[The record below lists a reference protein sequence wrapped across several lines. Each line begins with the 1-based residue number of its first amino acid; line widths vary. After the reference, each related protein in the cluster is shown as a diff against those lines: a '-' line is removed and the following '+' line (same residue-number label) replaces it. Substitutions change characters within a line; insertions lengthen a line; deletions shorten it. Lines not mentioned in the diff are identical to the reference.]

1 MLVDVVKVSKSGG
14 SLILIIPADVAKM
27 LKIKPGQRMA
37 VRVQHDKIIYEIIKE
52 VEKKEGD

>member
-14 SLILIIPADVAKM
+14 SLILIIPADAAKM

-37 VRVQHDKIIYEIIKE
+37 VRIEKDRIIYEIIKE
-52 VEKKEGD
+52 AEKNE